1 MKYLDLV
8 RQRAGIPGYKELAAS
23 GKKNII
29 GNQELQRKM
38 IQRERTVELF
48 MEGQHYFDIRRWMIC
63 GEGEEADQ
71 SVLYSMNMNGY
82 KDQPIGAN
90 NSFFNRIVLENR
102 AWRRAMYL
110 YPIPQDEIQK
120 SRLLVQNPLW

>member
-1 MKYLDLV
+1 MPVFPDIKNWPLPVKEYH
-8 RQRAGIPGYKELAAS
+8 RQS
-23 GKKNII
+23 GTAT
-29 GNQELQRKM
+29 KM

-71 SVLYSMNMNGY
+71 SVLHSMNMNGY

-90 NSFFNRIVLENR
+90 NSFFTRIVLENR

-120 SRLLVQNPLW
+120 VGFWFKILYGKN